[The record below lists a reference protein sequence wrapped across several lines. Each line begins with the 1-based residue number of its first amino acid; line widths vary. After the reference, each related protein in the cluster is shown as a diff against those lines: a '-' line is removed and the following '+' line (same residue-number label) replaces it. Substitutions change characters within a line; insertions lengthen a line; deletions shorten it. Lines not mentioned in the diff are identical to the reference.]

1 MIRKCVYFFFL
12 PLIISGCVDL
22 HRDIAAEKAAESYRK
37 ISEISLKK
45 TVPENLSDI
54 IKQFPGKRYEIRKLF
69 ARFQTAR
76 ILEDH
81 AVAEICR
88 IKLNALLGH
97 LPDKNI
103 VYITDGALDC
113 PQEIPPVKTVEKAAL
128 IIDGGKTPAVE
139 LLAKIRI
146 LHAQTIRAMQKNST
160 PQEKLE
166 YFLCTLALAEA
177 IGIDLKELYDL
188 SAYEKRFNAAQKRW
202 EKSKN
207 PEKSIYFQ

>member
-22 HRDIAAEKAAESYRK
+22 HRDIAAEKAAESYRE

-45 TVPENLSDI
+45 TVPANLSDI

-81 AVAEICR
+81 AGAEICR

-146 LHAQTIRAMQKNST
+146 LHARTIRAMQKNST
-160 PQEKLE
+160 PQEKLK
-166 YFLCTLALAEA
+166 YFLCTLNLAEA

-207 PEKSIYFQ
+207 PEKSTYFR